1 MVHTVQTE
9 IAAAAVREDSD
20 MVGRH
25 TRTHTH
31 ARTYARTHANIMM
44 IMDNAFNT

>member
-25 TRTHTH
+25 TCTHTH
-31 ARTYARTHANIMM
+31 ACARMHAL
-44 IMDNAFNT
+44 TQTL